1 MNNLTLPLSSGL
13 NYLLKKTRRT
23 LCVSGASLL
32 MFVSSTAS
40 ATPISDMYVFGDS
53 LSDTGALKTLL
64 PAACPTAPY
73 FDCRFSNGPV
83 WVEHLASDLG
93 VSASTAY
100 TGGTNWA
107 IGGQRT
113 DNLFADP
120 NFGGQLFNYLG
131 SAGGMADADALY
143 VIWAGGNDFLQND
156 PVGTYTPGDAAQ
168 NIVDSVT
175 TLAMAGAMN
184 FLVPNLPIA
193 APWAFEFNAA
203 LANGLDGISG
213 GLNITQLDVFSTF
226 LDISMNPS
234 DYDLT
239 NVSAPCVD
247 SANMTVCTNPDEYL
261 LWDQVHPTAVGHQ
274 LIASAALAA
283 LAVPE
288 PALLALFGFGML
300 ALVRTRRKVF
310 P

>member
-1 MNNLTLPLSSGL
+1 MNKLTMPLSSGL
-13 NYLLKKTRRT
+13 KYLLNTTKRT
-23 LCVSGASLL
+23 LCVTGASLL

-53 LSDTGALKTLL
+53 LSDTGAFTALA
-64 PAACPTAPY
+64 PDFCPDPPY
-73 FDCRFSNGPV
+73 ADCRFSNGPV
-83 WVEHLASDLG
+83 WVEHLATDLG
-93 VSASTAY
+93 VSATTAY
-100 TGGTNWA
+100 AGGTNWA

-113 DNLFADP
+113 DNLFADS

-156 PVGTYTPGDAAQ
+156 PDGTYTPGDAAQ
-168 NIVDSVT
+168 NIVDSVA
-175 TLAMAGAMN
+175 TLALAGAMN

-193 APWAFEFNAA
+193 APWAIEFNMA
-203 LANGLDGISG
+203 LADGLDGISS

-226 LDISMNPS
+226 VDITLNPG
-234 DYDLT
+234 DYNLT
-239 NVSAPCVD
+239 NVTEPCLDVVN
-247 SANMTVCTNPDEYL
+247 ATLCTNPDEYL

-288 PALLALFGFGML
+288 PALLVLFGFGML
-300 ALVRTRRKVF
+300 ALVRTRRKMF
-310 P
+310 L

>member
-1 MNNLTLPLSSGL
+1 MNKLTMPLPSGL
-13 NYLLKKTRRT
+13 KYLLNTTKRT
-23 LCVSGASLL
+23 LCVTGASLL

-53 LSDTGALKTLL
+53 LSDTGAFTALA
-64 PAACPTAPY
+64 PGFCPDPPY
-73 FDCRFSNGPV
+73 VDCRFSNGPV
-83 WVEHLASDLG
+83 WVEHLATDLG
-93 VSASTAY
+93 VSATTAY
-100 TGGTNWA
+100 AGGTNWA

-113 DNLFADP
+113 DNLFADS

-156 PVGTYTPGDAAQ
+156 PDGTYTPGDAAQ
-168 NIVDSVT
+168 NIVDSVA
-175 TLAMAGAMN
+175 TLALAGAMN

-193 APWAFEFNAA
+193 APWAIEFNMA
-203 LANGLDGISG
+203 LENGLNGISS
-213 GLNITQLDVFSTF
+213 GLNITQLDIFSTF
-226 LDISMNPS
+226 VDITLNPG
-234 DYDLT
+234 DYNLT
-239 NVSAPCVD
+239 NVTEPCLDV
-247 SANMTVCTNPDEYL
+247 ANATLCTNPDEYL

-288 PALLALFGFGML
+288 PALLVLFGFGML
-300 ALVRTRRKVF
+300 ALVRTRRKMF
-310 P
+310 L